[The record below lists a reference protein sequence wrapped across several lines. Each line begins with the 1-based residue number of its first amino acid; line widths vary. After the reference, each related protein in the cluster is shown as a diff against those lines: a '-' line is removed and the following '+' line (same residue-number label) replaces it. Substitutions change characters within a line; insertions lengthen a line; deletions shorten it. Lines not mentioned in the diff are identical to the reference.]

1 MVTEG
6 VTVQVELVVPV
17 QLPPLHSNDVAAG
30 LQLAVSVDDAPAEIM
45 AGFALSVHCGG
56 DAFAL

>member
-1 MVTEG
+1 
-6 VTVQVELVVPV
+6 VQLELVVPAQV
-17 QLPPLHSNDVAAG
+17 PPIHSKDVAAG

-45 AGFALSVHCGG
+45 AGFAVSVHCGG